1 MPYNGIFII
10 IPVIGTLCSGIV
22 HDTVCI
28 VFIHRDHAVVAI
40 VFLIVYIIYTGVA

>member
-10 IPVIGTLCSGIV
+10 VSVVRTLCAGIV

-28 VFIHRDHAVVAI
+28 VFIHGDHAVVAI
-40 VFLIVYIIYTGVA
+40 VFLVIYVIYTGVT